1 MSKAI
6 AIGMLGLAL
15 VSNRAAAQSVVE
27 RAQILRDFQQSVVD
41 YTQQHECLVM
51 FPEAASAAT
60 PAPKVFTLPV
70 AMVFRQIIAD
80 AVIANHTADLSMMTG
95 ALPALPARLQYRLNA
110 DDLELRDLEDG
121 TVVAVLKDAFS
132 AVAARR

>member
-1 MSKAI
+1 
-6 AIGMLGLAL
+6 
-15 VSNRAAAQSVVE
+15 
-27 RAQILRDFQQSVVD
+27 
-41 YTQQHECLVM
+41 M
-51 FPEAASAAT
+51 FPEAHDAAS

-80 AVIANHTADLSMMTG
+80 AVVANHTADLSMVAG